1 MKKTL
6 LLSALAATLLAS
18 VPLKAQTPIWQGK
31 GRIVISCDGNEHDND
46 DWGATPFTLALLA
59 AKGLQDKVPLYVYS
73 DHVWG
78 SNQERGVCFGMTPY
92 EHMREGVVKGQ
103 YYFGFDN
110 TNFVCAVDNPEVAYR
125 AMTDE
130 INRSSEE
137 NPLIIVAAGPLQ
149 VVGEGIARADKDKL
163 KYVTFVSHGR
173 WNNVHADNPSN
184 VYWDR
189 HSGWTWDMLVSG
201 YEKYG
206 IKFIMP
212 CDQNGGRDYDGLQS
226 DKENFDWIITSPARE
241 NPLYKHGAWD
251 WLYSRMVAGIRPDGK
266 FDVSD
271 AGQIVFILTGI
282 EKTYPALARK
292 IMENPEPRK

>member
-1 MKKTL
+1 
-6 LLSALAATLLAS
+6 
-18 VPLKAQTPIWQGK
+18 
-31 GRIVISCDGNEHDND
+31 
-46 DWGATPFTLALLA
+46 
-59 AKGLQDKVPLYVYS
+59 
-73 DHVWG
+73 
-78 SNQERGVCFGMTPY
+78 
-92 EHMREGVVKGQ
+92 MREGVVKGQ

-201 YEKYG
+201 YGKYG

-241 NPLYKHGAWD
+241 NPLYRHGAWD